1 MSYIEPQLVFCH
13 NDLNPNNIM
22 YDPVTRQVSFLHL
35 EFADMNFQAFEL
47 ARHFYTLCGSDLDR
61 VGSSDY
67 VPAPEFQIRW
77 CQHYLAAYQNT
88 STKEVHLRK
97 GLKMK
102 NWYFFFF
109 SGQPDWSRET
119 VHVSSKIRIGVPVA
133 RNDLVSYQ
141 SWRSKISKT
150 SFWLW
155 CFRIWHQ
162 EVSPI

>member
-88 STKEVHLRK
+88 SSKEVFNLRYLK
-97 GLKMK
+97 GNLKK
-102 NWYFFFF
+102 K
-109 SGQPDWSRET
+109 S
-119 VHVSSKIRIGVPVA
+119 
-133 RNDLVSYQ
+133 
-141 SWRSKISKT
+141 
-150 SFWLW
+150 
-155 CFRIWHQ
+155 
-162 EVSPI
+162 